1 MSTTLRQQSGPPEQ
15 PVSEFPPVG
24 HEPRTGLPPLVRGS
38 LLLDTV
44 RFTLDP
50 DGYFARAHRRYGDVF
65 RMRLPGREWVAV
77 AGPQAVREVFS
88 HGPDEVD
95 SGAAND
101 ALSPALGVRNLL
113 LLDGEEHLHR
123 RKLVLPPFH
132 GERMRAYESAIRAA
146 AVEQIARWPLGEPV
160 AALPRMQELT
170 FSVIVRC
177 VFGVQEDER
186 VAQLGEKLRC
196 LIAWLTEM
204 RRVLLFFIVGPH
216 RLELIPSFRR
226 QRERVDD
233 EIYAEIARRR
243 ALGDLGEREDILSL
257 LIQAVDE
264 RGEHLSDRELRDEL
278 MTLLMAGFET
288 TATLLAWA
296 IHDLARDRVSQE
308 RIVTEGGAFT
318 DAVIAEAL
326 RLHPPTGGVVRRLR
340 KPLTIAGYELAVG
353 TDVLPITLLAHRRAD
368 VYPRPWTF
376 DPTRFLGSRPPAGAW
391 FPFGGSVR
399 RCIGAAFAQLEA
411 KVVLEE
417 LLGALRLQP
426 VERRPERT
434 SRRAIVL
441 VPSKGARVV
450 AKLR

>member
-1 MSTTLRQQSGPPEQ
+1 MSATLRAQPDRRSRSQSAT
-15 PVSEFPPVG
+15 
-24 HEPRTGLPPLVRGS
+24 EPRSPASAPELPPLARGS
-38 LLLDTV
+38 LLWDTV
-44 RFTLDP
+44 RFTVDP
-50 DGYFARAHRRYGDVF
+50 DGYFATMQRRYGDVF
-65 RMRLPGREWVAV
+65 RMRLPGREWVAT
-77 AGPQAVREVFS
+77 GDPQAVREVFS
-88 HGPDEVD
+88 HGPEEVD

-113 LLDGEEHLHR
+113 LLDGEQHLR
-123 RKLVLPPFH
+123 RRRLVLPPFH
-132 GERMRAYESAIRAA
+132 GERMRAYERAIRAA
-146 AVEQIARWPLGEPV
+146 AAAQIAAWPLGEPV

-177 VFGVQEDER
+177 VFGVQGDER
-186 VAQLGEKLRC
+186 VAQLGAQLRG
-196 LIAWLTEM
+196 LIAWLTDM
-204 RRVLLFFIVGPH
+204 RRVLFFFVVGPD

-226 QRERVDD
+226 QRERVDAD
-233 EIYAEIARRR
+233 IYAEIARRR
-243 ALGDLGEREDILSL
+243 ALGSLDEREDILSL

-264 RGEHLSDRELRDEL
+264 QGEHLSDRELRDEL

-296 IHDLARDRVSQE
+296 IHDLARDPSSQE
-308 RIVTEGGAFT
+308 RLVAEGGAFT
-318 DAVIAEAL
+318 DAVITETL

-340 KPLTIAGYELAVG
+340 TPLSIAGYELPVG

-376 DPTRFLGSRPPAGAW
+376 DPTRFLDSRPPAGAW

-399 RCIGAAFAQLEA
+399 RCIGAAFAQFEA
-411 KVVLEE
+411 KIVLEE
-417 LLGALRLQP
+417 LLGALRLRP
-426 VERRPERT
+426 VRRRPERT

-450 AKLR
+450 AEPR